1 MIRFLIHRPIAV
13 LMAFL
18 TFFLLG
24 AVSYFTLPVSLLPDI
39 AIPQITVKV
48 QDENLSAQEIE
59 STRMAPLRRSLQ
71 QLGGLEEMRS
81 ESRNNLGIIRL
92 SFRFGTNTDLAFIEA
107 NEKIDQAMNLLPREA
122 SRPLAIKANATDIP
136 VFYLYISLKNDQSF
150 LPGDGQKFQELC
162 SMTENIVRRRI
173 EQLPEVAIADLT
185 GVPGREISIMPFA
198 EKMDAL
204 GISIADL
211 ERCIIESNISL
222 SSMTVRDGHY
232 QYNVSVTSK
241 LKGVSDISNLY
252 LRSGGRS
259 FLLGDLC
266 QIELK
271 ETETSG
277 YSLINGKRGVTLA
290 VIKQADG
297 SIDQLKAE
305 IEETI
310 GYFSELYPEMEFTLC
325 RDQSELLN
333 YTISNL
339 QTNFILGFILI
350 FIVAILFIGDIRSS
364 VVICTTMVAS
374 VVITFFLFHL
384 FGRTVNIISL
394 SGLILAVGM
403 MIDNAI
409 IATENIVQHR
419 TRGLTLNKAVAVGT
433 REMIAPMLSSS
444 LTTVSVFLP
453 LVFLSGISGALFS
466 DQAFSIT
473 AGLGVSYL
481 AGIFLLPVLY
491 AVLYAPKV
499 RKDLGL
505 RVHRSQLEE
514 HLLSAYD
521 KGAHWVFSHRK
532 ASVLGVVMS
541 IPLTVLFF
549 ALIDKERMPHIDQNE
564 LLVTIDWNENLH
576 RQENR
581 TRTQHLLQSVESQ
594 TIEHTAYIGTQEY
607 ILNTEKDLS
616 GSEAEIYLKANS
628 WKDIPVLQ
636 QRIQEHMAQ
645 QYPNA
650 VVSFAPP
657 TTLFEKLFTTQEV
670 DLEARVF
677 TKQKGRT
684 VSMEQIRNVS
694 ERMHEATG
702 MDIPKQPAE
711 HQINLKIDQDRMAL
725 YGIQPNDL
733 ERVMKTAFRGNL
745 IMQLQSYSQV
755 LPVKIGNEN
764 RSVEDVVN
772 QTMIPCTAPD
782 GSYYETPLRQLVT
795 MEESDGLKT
804 VTAGK
809 DGTYVP
815 FAFDQVEKPDSL
827 MRQLSRAV
835 HADPELDVSFAGGY
849 FSNKEMISEMMVVMS
864 VSVLLM
870 FFILSA
876 QFGSFLQ
883 PLIVLAEIPLDAGL
897 TLAILWLC
905 GQTLNIMSAIGI
917 IVACGIVINDS
928 ILKIDNIN
936 ELRARGIPMMQAI
949 HTAGHR
955 RLRAIVMTTL
965 TTVFAMLPLLFTQDI
980 GSELQ
985 RPLAITM
992 IVAMMFGLLVS
1003 LFVIPLIYSLIYRK

>member
-1 MIRFLIHRPIAV
+1 MMRFLIHRPIAV

-18 TFFLLG
+18 AFFLLG

-39 AIPQITVKV
+39 AIPQITIKV
-48 QDENLSAQEIE
+48 QEENLSAQEME

-81 ESRNNLGIIRL
+81 EARNNLGIIRL

-107 NEKIDQAMNLLPREA
+107 NEKIDMTMDQLPREA
-122 SRPLAIKANATDIP
+122 NRPLAIKANATDIP
-136 VFYLYISLKNDQSF
+136 VFYLYISLKGDLPF
-150 LPGDGQKFQELC
+150 LAGDEQKFQELC
-162 SMTENIVRRRI
+162 SVTENIVRRRI

-185 GVPGREISIMPFA
+185 GVPGREISIMPYSDR
-198 EKMDAL
+198 MDAL
-204 GISIADL
+204 GIGIADL
-211 ERCIIESNISL
+211 ERSITESNISL
-222 SSMTVRDGHY
+222 NSLSVRDGHY
-232 QYNVSVTSK
+232 EYSVSVTSQ
-241 LKGVSDISNLY
+241 LREVSDISRLY

-259 FLLGDLC
+259 FPLGDLC
-266 QIELK
+266 RIEMK
-271 ETETSG
+271 ETGASG
-277 YSLINGKRGVTLA
+277 YSLIGGKRGVTLA

-297 SIDQLKAE
+297 SMDGLKTE

-310 GYFSELYPEMEFTLC
+310 AYFSELYPDMEFTLC

-350 FIVAILFIGDIRSS
+350 FVVAVMFIGDMRSS
-364 VVICTTMVAS
+364 IVICTTMVVS
-374 VVITFFLFHL
+374 VVITFFLFYL
-384 FGRTVNIISL
+384 FGRSVNIISL

-419 TRGLTLNKAVAVGT
+419 TRGLTLNKAVAIGT
-433 REMIAPMLSSS
+433 REMITPMLSSS

-499 RKDLGL
+499 RRELGL
-505 RVHRSQLEE
+505 KVHRSRLEVC
-514 HLLSAYD
+514 LLAGYD
-521 KGAHWVFSHRK
+521 KGFKWVFSHRK
-532 ASVLGVVMS
+532 LCVAAVVLS
-541 IPLTVLFF
+541 LPLTALFF
-549 ALIDKERMPHIDQNE
+549 ACIEKERMPHINQNE
-564 LLVTIDWNENLH
+564 LLATIDWNENLH
-576 RQENR
+576 RDENR
-581 TRTQHLLQSVESQ
+581 QRTQALLGAVDEM
-594 TIEHTAYIGTQEY
+594 TTLHTAYVGTQEY
-607 ILNTEKDLS
+607 ILNTEKDLT
-616 GSEAEIYLKANS
+616 GSEAQLYLKTES
-628 WKDIPVLQ
+628 WKDIPALQ
-636 QRIQEHMAQ
+636 RRIQEVLGQ
-645 QYPNA
+645 QYPGA

-657 TTLFEKLFTTQEV
+657 ATLFEKLFTTQEADV
-670 DLEARVF
+670 EARVF
-677 TKQKGRT
+677 SRQKGIP
-684 VSMEQIRNVS
+684 VSMEQVREVSRQMQQTTGLPVPAQPS
-694 ERMHEATG
+694 ER
-702 MDIPKQPAE
+702 QL
-711 HQINLKIDQDRMAL
+711 NLKIDQDRMAL
-725 YGIQPNDL
+725 YGIQPSEL
-733 ERVMKTAFRGNL
+733 QRVLKTAFRGNL
-745 IMQLQSYSQV
+745 VMQLQSYSQMF
-755 LPVKIGNEN
+755 PVKIGNED
-764 RSVEDVVN
+764 RTVEAVVN
-772 QTMIPCTAPD
+772 RTMIPCMAAD
-782 GSYYETPLRQLVT
+782 GSRYEIPLRQIVT
-795 MEESDGLKT
+795 LEENDGLKT
-804 VTAGK
+804 LTGGK

-815 FAFDQVEKPDSL
+815 FAFDSVEHPEET
-827 MRQLSRAV
+827 MEQLRRAV
-835 HADPELDVSFAGGY
+835 HSDANLDVSFAGGY
-849 FSNKEMISEMMVVMS
+849 FSNKEMISEMAVVMA
-864 VSVLLM
+864 VSLLLM

-883 PLIVLAEIPLDAGL
+883 PLIVLAEIPVDAGL
-897 TLAILWLC
+897 TLAVLWLC

-936 ELRARGIPMMQAI
+936 ELRTGGMPMMQAI

-985 RPLAITM
+985 RPLAIAM
-992 IVAMMFGLLVS
+992 MVAMMVGLLVS
-1003 LFVIPLIYSLIYRK
+1003 LFVIPLIYELIYRK